1 MIEIYHH
8 YIQSATSSSSNR
20 KDYQRVCKIIQKYKK
35 VAGPEQQ
42 ENMIS
47 RLSDL
52 YQKRPAFVDELS
64 KIK

>member
-1 MIEIYHH
+1 VI
-8 YIQSATSSSSNR
+8 NR

-35 VAGPEQQ
+35 VAGLKQQ

-52 YQKRPAFVDELS
+52 YRKRPAFVDELS